1 MVGRCFRIADS
12 RFLDRPVKWSGIVVW
27 AERYRVAA
35 CGLLIGFGVLAM
47 LDFVGRNQADP
58 PGASVAYLAVALFL
72 GAGAAAFMDWKPMPP
87 LYRLA
92 PAALGI
98 VALLMSV
105 VWTQTPSTSHA
116 TTGFA
121 AASILVLSYVGFV
134 MPPGSALMFS
144 PLLVLTLLLAHQ
156 REAATVSLALPVV
169 VVPVAAL
176 LGELV
181 SSLTDHSARSI
192 SRSASQ
198 KQTLSRLEE
207 VLRGFR
213 SPETLNEAAQQ
224 VARAATELFEVDRAT
239 VVLRDVPDGLVSV
252 TVGPSSSEVPDSQTA
267 QLVVDTIGGT
277 APRIVPTA
285 ANQHMLVLPLY
296 TSNES
301 TGAVVV
307 HPLCVSDP
315 EFSLDLARLFGAQ
328 VGLAIEHL
336 FVINELRRATTRDE
350 LTGIGNRK
358 HADSLLASLEEGDAV
373 IILDLDGFK
382 EVNDTLGH
390 SAGDAVLQELSAHL
404 RHCLRDSDTSA
415 RLGGDEFLIVA
426 HRAFAAPLAVADR
439 VLVGWAKSGRSTTLS
454 AGVALHEPG
463 ADVSVTFD
471 RADQALYQAKA
482 AGKNRA
488 HMWYPESDDSAI
500 NPNQDGVVDQPEVGA
515 TPPVHD
521 PSNHPVDDIDSH
533 DRRTQQP
540 YFGYQD
546 WPTTPSDQQDA
557 GPSDSAS

>member
-1 MVGRCFRIADS
+1 M
-12 RFLDRPVKWSGIVVW
+12 W

-35 CGLLIGFGVLAM
+35 SGLLVSVGALAF
-47 LDFVGRNQADP
+47 LDFAARNEVDP
-58 PGASVAYLAVALFL
+58 SGTSIVYLGIALLLAALYVAFVDWNRLPWLFRL
-72 GAGAAAFMDWKPMPP
+72 G
-87 LYRLA
+87 
-92 PAALGI
+92 PAALC
-98 VALLMSV
+98 VLALLGAIF
-105 VWTQTPSTSHA
+105 WAGTSATGHA

-121 AASILVLSYVGFV
+121 VAAILILSYVGFV
-134 MPPGSALMFS
+134 MPPGTALMFS
-144 PLLVLTLLLAHQ
+144 PLLVLVLLIAHQ
-156 REAATVSLALPVV
+156 REEVRVNLALPLV
-169 VVPVAAL
+169 VVPVSAL

-192 SRSASQ
+192 SRTAHQ
-198 KQTLSRLEE
+198 KQTMARLED
-207 VLRGFR
+207 VLRRFR
-213 SPETLNEAAQQ
+213 SPDTLNEAAHQ
-224 VARAATELFEVDRAT
+224 VAQAATELFEVDRAT

-252 TVGPSSSEVPDSQTA
+252 TVGPSSDEIPDGQTA

-277 APRIVPTA
+277 APRIVPTGA
-285 ANQHMLVLPLY
+285 DQHMLVLPLY
-296 TSNES
+296 TASES

-307 HPLCVSDP
+307 HPLCVDDP

-358 HADSLLASLEEGDAV
+358 HADSLLASLREGDAV
-373 IILDLDGFK
+373 ILLDLDGFK

-426 HRAFAAPLAVADR
+426 HRAFSAPLAVADR

-463 ADVSVTFD
+463 ADVTVTFD

-488 HMWYPESDDSAI
+488 HMWYPENDNPPGHANRSDRTGAQPDEAASAGVAQQELDAACDTPELRGHQSDSSAS
-500 NPNQDGVVDQPEVGA
+500 Q
-515 TPPVHD
+515 
-521 PSNHPVDDIDSH
+521 

-540 YFGYQD
+540 YSGFQD
-546 WPTTPSDQQDA
+546 WSWDPSSPDDSDPTSSA
-557 GPSDSAS
+557 G